1 MIWLSLFWAFLMIG
15 MVSFGGGYAMLPLF
29 ERTVV
34 TEQGWMSM
42 ATFVDMI
49 AISQVTPGP
58 IAINSATFIGYQVD
72 GFLGAALATTGVV
85 LVPVTL
91 VIIVSKTYESFK
103 SSKIVRHMFL
113 GLRPALVGLILA
125 SVFSVAQNA
134 LFDWWGVII
143 LVILWLGLV
152 RFRLHPM
159 LIILMSGLFGM
170 LVYR

>member
-1 MIWLSLFWAFLMIG
+1 MWLSLFWAFLLIG

-34 TEQGWMSM
+34 TEQGWMTM

-58 IAINSATFIGYQVD
+58 IAINSATFIGYQV
-72 GFLGAALATTGVV
+72 GGLAGAALATTGVV
-85 LVPVTL
+85 LIPVVL
-91 VIIVSKTYESFK
+91 VILVSRTYENFK
-103 SSKIVRHMFL
+103 NSKIVRHMFL

-125 SVFSVAQNA
+125 SVYSVARNA
-134 LFDWWGVII
+134 IFDVWGVGI
-143 LVILWLGLV
+143 LLVLWVLLV

-159 LIILMSGLFGM
+159 LIILMSGLLGM

>member
-1 MIWLSLFWAFLMIG
+1 MIWFSLFWAFLMIG

-34 TEQGWMSM
+34 TEQGWMTM
-42 ATFVDMI
+42 AVFVDMI

-58 IAINSATFIGYQVD
+58 IAINSATFIGYQVG
-72 GFLGAALATTGVV
+72 GFFGAALATTGVV

-91 VIIVSKTYESFK
+91 VVIVSKTYDSFK
-103 SSKIVRHMFL
+103 NSQLVRHMFL

-134 LFDWWGVII
+134 LFDWWGALI

-159 LIILMSGLFGM
+159 LIILISGLLGM